1 MYINF
6 VCVLK
11 VNIRHTDGQPIT
23 YIPNDRQTVT
33 HTHTN
38 RLCKRTDNHMQT
50 DRRANTHTH
59 QQTDSVGDYRGVVV
73 DHFVS

>member
-11 VNIRHTDGQPIT
+11 VNIRHTDGQTIT

-33 HTHTN
+33 HT
-38 RLCKRTDNHMQT
+38 QT
-50 DRRANTHTH
+50 DYANEQTIRRANTHTH

-73 DHFVS
+73 DHFVR

>member
-11 VNIRHTDGQPIT
+11 VNIRHTDGQTIT

-33 HTHTN
+33 HT
-38 RLCKRTDNHMQT
+38 QT
-50 DRRANTHTH
+50 DYANEQTIICRQTEEQTHTHTH

-73 DHFVS
+73 DHFVR

>member
-11 VNIRHTDGQPIT
+11 VNIRHTDGQTIT

-33 HTHTN
+33 HT
-38 RLCKRTDNHMQT
+38 QT
-50 DRRANTHTH
+50 DYANEQTIICRQTDQQTHTH
-59 QQTDSVGDYRGVVV
+59 INRQTVWGITAA
-73 DHFVS
+73 